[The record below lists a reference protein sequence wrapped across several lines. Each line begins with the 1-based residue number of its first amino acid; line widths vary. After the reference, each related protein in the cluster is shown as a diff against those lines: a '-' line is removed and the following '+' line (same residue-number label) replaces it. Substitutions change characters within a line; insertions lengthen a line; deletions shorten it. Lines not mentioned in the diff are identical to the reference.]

1 MLGSRET
8 NEGAIVQVHMN
19 NGGGLNQSGNYRIGK
34 K

>member
-8 NEGAIVQVHMN
+8 SEGVIVKVHMN
-19 NGGGLNQSGNYRIGK
+19 SGGGWNQSGNYRIGK